1 MGQLLRELRYD
12 IYGILA
18 PRLPELLAAQRLVRE
33 DGGRAFDALA
43 APFVADAD
51 AWFDAH
57 AADLARLG
65 ITVDAGRGIVR
76 ETLAAWR
83 AQPEPINTAEPPPQV
98 VLRYSEVAK
107 LLLPGD

>member
-1 MGQLLRELRYD
+1 MRQLLRELRYD
-12 IYGILA
+12 IFGTLA

-33 DGGRAFDALA
+33 DGGRAYDVVA
-43 APFVADAD
+43 APFVAAAD
-51 AWFDAH
+51 AWFEARGT
-57 AADLARLG
+57 DLARLG

-83 AQPEPINTAEPPPQV
+83 AQPSPINTAEPPPQV
-98 VLRYSEVAK
+98 VLRYPEVAE